1 MTPLPIIPGVMRCA
15 LNWTAGSQSAENV
28 IHLRGST
35 GDPGDAFAALEGAVS
50 TNLWGAASTSAS
62 ITSVSITPLDGVTPT
77 QEFPTSGPGWVG
89 GTSGEWSPSA
99 AVVVSFTTATRG
111 RSHRGRA
118 YLPFTCD
125 VSNVNG
131 ELGSSI
137 HPIMTAA
144 WNDFQAALTSG
155 LEHVV
160 ASYKLHS
167 YAVVIGYAVKSGLA
181 TQRRRQT
188 RVSYP

>member
-1 MTPLPIIPGVMRCA
+1 MTPLPIIAGVMRCA
-15 LNWTAGSQSAENV
+15 LNWTAGAQSAENV

-35 GDPGDAFAALEGAVS
+35 GDPSDAFAALEAAVS

-62 ITSVSITPLDGVTPT
+62 ISSVSITPLDGVTPT
-77 QEFPTSGPGWVG
+77 QEFATSGPGWVG
-89 GTSGEWSPSA
+89 GTSGDWAPA
-99 AVVVSFTTATRG
+99 TAVVVSFTTSTRG
-111 RSHRGRA
+111 RSHRGRV
-118 YLPFTCD
+118 YLPFTAD
-125 VSNVNG
+125 TSNVNG

-137 HPIMTAA
+137 HPIMSAA
-144 WNDFQAALTSG
+144 WEDFQAALTSG
-155 LEHVV
+155 WQHVV

-167 YAVVIGYAVKSGLA
+167 YGVVIGYDVKSGLA